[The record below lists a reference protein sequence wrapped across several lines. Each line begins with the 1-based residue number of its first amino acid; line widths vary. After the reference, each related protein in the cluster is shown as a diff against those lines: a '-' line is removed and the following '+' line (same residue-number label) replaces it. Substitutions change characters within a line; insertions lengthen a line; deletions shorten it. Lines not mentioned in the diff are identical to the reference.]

1 MNNHQPYFRFIY
13 GVVLGLCVSVTSFAQ
28 IRQTSRFE
36 SERKYSDEDF
46 TIIPLK
52 SDGLALL
59 REKNKFKAGNNTWE
73 IVLLDTA
80 LQETGTLEFEINI
93 QNRLV
98 GYEHSPG
105 EVHILF
111 VRNEVKGYMDLISIS
126 LISKEV
132 NRFEIKPELNLQ
144 LTHFSKVGSNFIFGG
159 FVNRESAV
167 LLYNPV
173 IDNLKVLPG
182 FFQKDIELIDMRV
195 NQNQTFNT
203 LLVDRGDHD
212 SKKVIFRTFDSSGKQ
227 LLESL
232 ADVDRDITF
241 FTGITSTLEREDLII
256 LGTWGKANS
265 KQASGFFALPVNP
278 FETRQI
284 KRIHFAELAH
294 YLDYLK
300 PKRAAIIKEKTQ
312 KSIEDNK
319 IPDFTNYAMPFKII
333 EHSSGF
339 WLIAES
345 YNPSSTNNQY
355 PIYSP
360 YNYYPYYSPFG
371 GYYPMNRMY
380 GPTAP
385 YSYGNNVQNE
395 EDVKIVQSVVIGF
408 DTNGTVI
415 SDFSFKLDDVK
426 RSSLEQISDFYVGN
440 DSLQIFYKKESE
452 LNILAINLETG
463 ETTDQIQKIKL
474 NSVDEEI
481 RSERK
486 QDGLIKHWFDNS
498 FYVWGYQTIR
508 NRAKRDNKT
517 KEVFYI
523 NKVVVP

>member
-1 MNNHQPYFRFIY
+1 MSRSRLYLKFILNTI
-13 GVVLGLCVSVTSFAQ
+13 LGLFVYSISFSQ
-28 IRQTSRFE
+28 ITQPARFE
-36 SERKYSDEDF
+36 KEWKYSDEDF

-52 SDGLALL
+52 SDGLALI

-73 IVLLDTA
+73 IVLLDTT

-111 VRNEVKGYMDLISIS
+111 VRNEVKGYMDIISIN
-126 LISKEV
+126 LTSKEIS
-132 NRFEIKPELNLQ
+132 RYEIKPELSLQ

-212 SKKVIFRTFDSSGKQ
+212 LKKIIFRTFDSSGKL
-227 LLESL
+227 LLEDL
-232 ADVDRDITF
+232 TNLDDNAIVYN
-241 FTGITSTLEREDLII
+241 GITSTLQREDMMIV
-256 LGTWGKANS
+256 GTWGKLNS
-265 KQASGFFALPVNP
+265 KQASGFYALPVNP
-278 FETRQI
+278 FDDQKI
-284 KRIHFAELAH
+284 KRIHFAELSH

-300 PKRAAIIKEKTQ
+300 PKRAASITAKTLTD
-312 KSIEDNK
+312 IENDK

-333 EHSSGF
+333 EHIKGF
-339 WLIAES
+339 WLMAES
-345 YNPSSTNNQY
+345 YSPSNTNNQY
-355 PIYSP
+355 PVYSP

-371 GYYPMNRMY
+371 GYYPTNRMY
-380 GPTAP
+380 GQPAP
-385 YSYGNNVQNE
+385 YSYGDNMQNS
-395 EDVKIVQSVVIGF
+395 EDVKIVQTVVIGF
-408 DTNGTVI
+408 DTNGRVI

-426 RSSLEQISDFYVGN
+426 RSSLEQISDFYVGS
-440 DSLQIFYKKESE
+440 DSLHIFYKKESE
-452 LNILAINLETG
+452 LNIKAINLETS
-463 ETTDQIQKIKL
+463 ETTDRIQKIKL
-474 NSVDEEI
+474 NSFDEEI

-486 QDGLIKHWFDNS
+486 QDGLIKHWFDKN

-508 NRAKRDNKT
+508 NRSKRET